1 MEKKE
6 DRVKKREVAEA
17 VAVCVGIACFAAG
30 LPWWIIALA

>member
-17 VAVCVGIACFAAG
+17 VAISVSITYFAAR